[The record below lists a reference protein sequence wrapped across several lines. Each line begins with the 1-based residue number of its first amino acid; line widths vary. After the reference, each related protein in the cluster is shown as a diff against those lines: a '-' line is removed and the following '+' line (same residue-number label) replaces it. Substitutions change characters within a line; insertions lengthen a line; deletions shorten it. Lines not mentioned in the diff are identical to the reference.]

1 MTGDTHYDLEVLAE
15 LAEGLLDDTT
25 ARRVREHLA
34 VCDPCGES
42 LADLAA
48 VREVLAAM
56 PVPAMPLGVARRIDR
71 ALAAEAPDWDRV
83 LRDAP
88 WDSAPQEPAP
98 WDNAPWDDVPWE
110 TVEPQVAASAETTS
124 EIAASEIAA
133 SEIAAETQP
142 EPEREPAPVVP
153 LGVVADDGT
162 IVPARRR
169 SGPRTAGRKAS
180 RRRSWALPAAV
191 AAAAAVVIGS
201 GGLATGLLSFGDSP
215 SRQVVSQGEPGKS
228 PDKVEALT
236 YSTYASGHNY
246 TSRELRGPLLGYF
259 GVAPG
264 SGTNDDEDLDTCVK
278 RFSTELDRTPIGVD
292 KALYNGNEAT
302 VMAFWEDKSS
312 NAVRVVVVDSQCH
325 KLRPEVL
332 ASWK

>member
-88 WDSAPQEPAP
+88 WESAPQETAP
-98 WDNAPWDDVPWE
+98 WDSAPWDDVPWE
-110 TVEPQVAASAETTS
+110 TVEPPVATPVGTTAETSGET
-124 EIAASEIAA
+124 AADV
-133 SEIAAETQP
+133 
-142 EPEREPAPVVP
+142 EPERESAPVAATAAP

-162 IVPARRR
+162 IVLARRR

-180 RRRSWALPAAV
+180 RRRTWALPAAV

-215 SRQVVSQGEPGKS
+215 AQQVVSQGDPGQS
-228 PDKVEALT
+228 PDNVEALT

-246 TSRELRGPLLGYF
+246 TSRELHGPLLGYF

>member
-98 WDNAPWDDVPWE
+98 WDNAPWNDVPWE
-110 TVEPQVAASAETTS
+110 TVEPPVAASVETTS
-124 EIAASEIAA
+124 EIAA
-133 SEIAAETQP
+133 ETHTEPQ
-142 EPEREPAPVVP
+142 PEREPAPVVP

-162 IVPARRR
+162 IVPAGRR

-180 RRRSWALPAAV
+180 RRRTWALPAAV

-215 SRQVVSQGEPGKS
+215 SRQVVSQGASGQS
-228 PDKVEALT
+228 PDNVQALT

>member
-48 VREVLAAM
+48 VREVLAAL
-56 PVPAMPLGVARRIDR
+56 PVPAMPLGVARRIDQ

-88 WDSAPQEPAP
+88 WDSAPWE
-98 WDNAPWDDVPWE
+98 NVPWE
-110 TVEPQVAASAETTS
+110 TVEPPVATPVGTTAETDV
-124 EIAASEIAA
+124 
-133 SEIAAETQP
+133 ETHV
-142 EPEREPAPVVP
+142 EPEREPVPVAATAAP

-169 SGPRTAGRKAS
+169 SGTRTAGRKAS
-180 RRRSWALPAAV
+180 RRRTWALPAAV

-215 SRQVVSQGEPGKS
+215 SQQVVSQAQPGQS
-228 PDKVEALT
+228 PAKAQALT

>member
-56 PVPAMPLGVARRIDR
+56 PVPAMPLGVAKRIDR
-71 ALAAEAPDWDRV
+71 ALAAEAPDWDRI

-88 WDSAPQEPAP
+88 WDSPVPEKG
-98 WDNAPWDDVPWE
+98 PWE
-110 TVEPQVAASAETTS
+110 TVEPLVATTADSA
-124 EIAASEIAA
+124 
-133 SEIAAETQP
+133 
-142 EPEREPAPVVP
+142 EPERELAPVTPPVTPSVAP
-153 LGVVADDGT
+153 LGVVGDDGT
-162 IVPARRR
+162 VRPARRR
-169 SGPRTAGRKAS
+169 SKAS
-180 RRRSWALPAAV
+180 RRRTWAMPAAV

-215 SRQVVSQGEPGKS
+215 SRTVVSQGQPGQS
-228 PDKVEALT
+228 PADVQAMT

-278 RFSTELDRTPIGVD
+278 RFSNELDRTPIGVD

-302 VMAFWEDKSS
+302 IMAFWEDKSM
-312 NAVRVVVVDSQCH
+312 NAVRVVVVDSGCR
-325 KLRPEVL
+325 KLRPEGL
-332 ASWK
+332 ATWK

>member
-56 PVPAMPLGVARRIDR
+56 PVPAMPLGVARRIDQ
-71 ALAAEAPDWDRV
+71 ALAAEAPDWNRV

-88 WDSAPQEPAP
+88 WDSAPQEIAP
-98 WDNAPWDDVPWE
+98 WDSTSWDDVPWE
-110 TVEPQVAASAETTS
+110 TAEPPVATPVGTTVNSAVETHA
-124 EIAASEIAA
+124 
-133 SEIAAETQP
+133 
-142 EPEREPAPVVP
+142 EPEREPVAASATAAP

-169 SGPRTAGRKAS
+169 SGTRTGGRKAS
-180 RRRSWALPAAV
+180 RRRTWALPAAV

-215 SRQVVSQGEPGKS
+215 SQQVVSQGDPAQS
-228 PDKVEALT
+228 PAKVEALT

-278 RFSTELDRTPIGVD
+278 RFSTQLDRAPIGVD

>member
-15 LAEGLLDDTT
+15 LAEGLLDDLT

-56 PVPAMPLGVARRIDR
+56 PVPAMPLGVAKRIDR
-71 ALAAEAPDWDRV
+71 ALAAEAPNWDRI
-83 LRDAP
+83 LADAP
-88 WDSAPQEPAP
+88 WENAPREIAP
-98 WDNAPWDDVPWE
+98 WESVPWE
-110 TVEPQVAASAETTS
+110 TIEPQVATPVASTAETTA
-124 EIAASEIAA
+124 ET
-133 SEIAAETQP
+133 AAETP
-142 EPEREPAPVVP
+142 AETHAKPEREPAPVAAPVGP
-153 LGVVADDGT
+153 LGVVADDDT
-162 IVPARRR
+162 IVPAKR
-169 SGPRTAGRKAS
+169 SGRRTAGRKAS
-180 RRRSWALPAAV
+180 GRRMWALPAAV
-191 AAAAAVVIGS
+191 AAAAAVVFGGGS
-201 GGLATGLLSFGDSP
+201 LATGLLSFGDSP
-215 SRQVVSQGEPGKS
+215 SQTALSQGTPGQS
-228 PDKVEALT
+228 PSAQVEELT

-264 SGTNDDEDLDTCVK
+264 SDTNNDEDLDTCVK
-278 RFSTELDRTPIGVD
+278 RFSNELDRMPIGVD

-312 NAVRVVVVDSQCH
+312 NAVRVVVVDSKCH
-325 KLRPEVL
+325 KLRPEIL

>member
-48 VREVLAAM
+48 VREVLAAL
-56 PVPAMPLGVARRIDR
+56 PVPAMPLGVARRIDQ

-88 WDSAPQEPAP
+88 WDSAPWE
-98 WDNAPWDDVPWE
+98 NVPWE
-110 TVEPQVAASAETTS
+110 TVEPPVATPVGTTAETDV
-124 EIAASEIAA
+124 
-133 SEIAAETQP
+133 ETHV
-142 EPEREPAPVVP
+142 EPEREPVPVAATAAP

-169 SGPRTAGRKAS
+169 SGTRTAGRKAS
-180 RRRSWALPAAV
+180 RRRTWALPAAV

-215 SRQVVSQGEPGKS
+215 SQPVVSQAQPGQS
-228 PDKVEALT
+228 PAKAQALT

>member
-15 LAEGLLDDTT
+15 LAEGLLDDMT

-48 VREVLAAM
+48 VREVLAAV
-56 PVPAMPLGVARRIDR
+56 PVPAMPLGVAKRIDR
-71 ALAAEAPDWDRV
+71 ALAAEAPDWDRIM
-83 LRDAP
+83 RDAP
-88 WDSAPQEPAP
+88 WDSAPLES
-98 WDNAPWDDVPWE
+98 VPWE
-110 TVEPQVAASAETTS
+110 TVEPLVESTVADSA
-124 EIAASEIAA
+124 
-133 SEIAAETQP
+133 
-142 EPEREPAPVVP
+142 EPEREPAPVAP

-162 IVPARRR
+162 IRPARRR
-169 SGPRTAGRKAS
+169 SGTRTAGGKAS
-180 RRRSWALPAAV
+180 RRRAWAMPAVA

-215 SRQVVSQGEPGKS
+215 AQQVVSQGEPGQS
-228 PDKVEALT
+228 PAKVQALT

-278 RFSTELDRTPIGVD
+278 RFSNELDRTPIGVD

-302 VMAFWEDKSS
+302 IMAFWEDKSM
-312 NAVRVVVVDSQCH
+312 NAVRVVVVDSGCR
-325 KLRPEVL
+325 KLRPEGL

>member
-56 PVPAMPLGVARRIDR
+56 PVPAMPLGVARRIDQ

-88 WDSAPQEPAP
+88 WDDAPQEIAP
-98 WDNAPWDDVPWE
+98 WDSAPWDDVPWE
-110 TVEPQVAASAETTS
+110 TAEPPVATPVGTTAE
-124 EIAASEIAA
+124 A
-133 SEIAAETQP
+133 AAETHA
-142 EPEREPAPVVP
+142 EPEREPAPVAATAAP

-169 SGPRTAGRKAS
+169 SGTRTAGRKAS
-180 RRRSWALPAAV
+180 RRRTWALPAAV

-215 SRQVVSQGEPGKS
+215 SQQVVSQGDPGQS
-228 PDKVEALT
+228 PAKVEALT

-278 RFSTELDRTPIGVD
+278 RFSTQLDRTPIGVD

>member
-25 ARRVREHLA
+25 TRRVREHLA

-56 PVPAMPLGVARRIDR
+56 PVPAMPLGVAKRIDR
-71 ALAAEAPDWDRV
+71 ALAAEAPDWDRI

-88 WDSAPQEPAP
+88 WDSPVPEKG
-98 WDNAPWDDVPWE
+98 PWE
-110 TVEPQVAASAETTS
+110 TVEPLVATTVAESA
-124 EIAASEIAA
+124 
-133 SEIAAETQP
+133 
-142 EPEREPAPVVP
+142 EPERELAPVAPPVTPSVTP
-153 LGVVADDGT
+153 LGVVGDDGT
-162 IVPARRR
+162 VRPARRR
-169 SGPRTAGRKAS
+169 SKVS
-180 RRRSWALPAAV
+180 RRRTWAMPAAV

-201 GGLATGLLSFGDSP
+201 GGLATGLLSLGDSP
-215 SRQVVSQGEPGKS
+215 SRPVVSQGQPGQS
-228 PDKVEALT
+228 PADVQALT

-278 RFSTELDRTPIGVD
+278 RFSNELDRTPIGVD

-302 VMAFWEDKSS
+302 IMAFWEDKSM
-312 NAVRVVVVDSQCH
+312 NAVRVVVVDSGCR
-325 KLRPEVL
+325 KLRPEGL
-332 ASWK
+332 ATWK

>member
-71 ALAAEAPDWDRV
+71 ALAAETPDWDRIM
-83 LRDAP
+83 RDAP
-88 WDSAPQEPAP
+88 WDSAPQEIGP
-98 WDNAPWDDVPWE
+98 WETAPWE
-110 TVEPQVAASAETTS
+110 TVEPLVAPPVDTTAET
-124 EIAASEIAA
+124 AV
-133 SEIAAETQP
+133 ETHV
-142 EPEREPAPVVP
+142 EPEREAAPVAATAAP

-169 SGPRTAGRKAS
+169 SGTRTAGRKAS
-180 RRRSWALPAAV
+180 RRRAWALPAAV

-215 SRQVVSQGEPGKS
+215 SRQVVSQGDPGQS
-228 PDKVEALT
+228 PAKVEALT

-264 SGTNDDEDLDTCVK
+264 LGTNDDEDLDTCVK

-312 NAVRVVVVDSQCH
+312 NAVRVVVVDSRCH

>member
-34 VCDPCGES
+34 ICDACGES

-56 PVPAMPLGVARRIDR
+56 PVPAMPLGVAKRIDQ
-71 ALAAEAPDWDRV
+71 ALAAEAPNWDR
-83 LRDAP
+83 LFQDAP
-88 WDSAPQEPAP
+88 WESAPVESAP
-98 WDNAPWDDVPWE
+98 WEVAEPPVVIPMPAAVE
-110 TVEPQVAASAETTS
+110 TPAETPV
-124 EIAASEIAA
+124 
-133 SEIAAETQP
+133 ETHT

-162 IVPARRR
+162 IVPAKRRP
-169 SGPRTAGRKAS
+169 GTRTASKRAS
-180 RRRSWALPAAV
+180 RRRAWALPAAA
-191 AAAAAVVIGS
+191 AAAAAVVMGR
-201 GGLATGLLSFGDSP
+201 GGLATGLLSLGDSP
-215 SRQVVSQGEPGKS
+215 SQPVLSQGTPGHT
-228 PDKVEALT
+228 PAETQEIT

-259 GVAPG
+259 GVGPG
-264 SGTNDDEDLDTCVK
+264 AGTNDDEDLDTCVK

-302 VMAFWEDKSS
+302 IMAFWEDKSM
-312 NAVRVVVVDSQCH
+312 NAVRVVVVDSNCH
-325 KLRPEVL
+325 KLRPEGL
-332 ASWK
+332 ATWK

>member
-56 PVPAMPLGVARRIDR
+56 PVPAMPLGVAMRIDK

-83 LRDAP
+83 MRDAP
-88 WDSAPQEPAP
+88 WESAPWESAP
-98 WDNAPWDDVPWE
+98 WKTDVEAPVETVPE
-110 TVEPQVAASAETTS
+110 TVESR
-124 EIAASEIAA
+124 
-133 SEIAAETQP
+133 
-142 EPEREPAPVVP
+142 PERELVPAAATAP

-162 IVPARRR
+162 IVPAGRR
-169 SGPRTAGRKAS
+169 SRTRTAGRGAS
-180 RRRSWALPAAV
+180 RRRMWALPAAA
-191 AAAAAVVIGS
+191 AAAAAVVLGG
-201 GGLATGLLSFGDSP
+201 GGLATGLIASGGSSSQYALGQGETNQSP
-215 SRQVVSQGEPGKS
+215 SGTGQTATAQAVN
-228 PDKVEALT
+228 

-246 TSRELRGPLLGYF
+246 TSRELTGPLLGYF

-278 RFSTELDRTPIGVD
+278 RFSNELDRTPIGVD

-302 VMAFWEDKSS
+302 IMAFWEDKNL
-312 NAVRVVVVDSQCH
+312 NAVRVVVVDSDCR
-325 KLRPEVL
+325 KLRPESL
-332 ASWK
+332 ATWR

>member
-15 LAEGLLDDTT
+15 LAEGLLDDTM

-56 PVPAMPLGVARRIDR
+56 PVPAMPLGVAKRIDR

-83 LRDAP
+83 LREAP
-88 WDSAPQEPAP
+88 WDSAPRESVP
-98 WDNAPWDDVPWE
+98 WESAPWE
-110 TVEPQVAASAETTS
+110 TVEPPVATPVGTTAES
-124 EIAASEIAA
+124 IAA
-133 SEIAAETQP
+133 THV
-142 EPEREPAPVVP
+142 EPEREPAPATPTATP

-169 SGPRTAGRKAS
+169 SGTRTAGRKAS
-180 RRRSWALPAAV
+180 RRRAWAMPAVA

-215 SRQVVSQGEPGKS
+215 SQPVVSQGDPGQS
-228 PDKVEALT
+228 PTNVQALT

-278 RFSTELDRTPIGVD
+278 RFSNELDRTPIGVD

-302 VMAFWEDKSS
+302 VMAFWEDKSM
-312 NAVRVVVVDSQCH
+312 NAVRVVVVDSDCR
-325 KLRPEVL
+325 KLRPEGL
-332 ASWK
+332 ATWK